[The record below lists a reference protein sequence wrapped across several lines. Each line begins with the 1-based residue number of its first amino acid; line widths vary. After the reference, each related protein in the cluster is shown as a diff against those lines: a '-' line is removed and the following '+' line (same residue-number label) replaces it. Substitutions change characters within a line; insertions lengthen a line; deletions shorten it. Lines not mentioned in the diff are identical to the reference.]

1 MNFCLNTLRVR
12 LNANVGKMLAVF
24 FKIISGISTITVYLA
39 FRQNFIIIAT
49 KQNYTFKVQV

>member
-39 FRQNFIIIAT
+39 FTQNFIIIAT
-49 KQNYTFKVQV
+49 KF